1 MLDELKMEDKV
12 KALLERY
19 KLSDLLARY
28 IQYAILTL
36 SYRDNGVLLPG

>member
-12 KALLERY
+12 KALLDSY

-36 SYRDNGVLLPG
+36 SYRECGDSLPG